1 MALLSFLRAPHTS
14 SFLRVSGLFA
24 GLAVAVFACNGSTRS
39 GFEDEDAGPDA
50 TIDPLPEAGPKP
62 PQFTDATIDTSI
74 KSGPAEVFG
83 HSGPQLYRLDPDTK
97 GVTVVGTFAG
107 CAGSVIDIALDES
120 SNMYGTTF
128 SGLFAIDKSNARC
141 TKIADGTF
149 PNSLS
154 FVPKGTLDASKEAL
168 VGYVRDKYIRI
179 DPVSGAI
186 TDVGSLGDAR
196 LESSGDIV
204 SVINGPTYLTVKSVG
219 GDTRCANAD
228 CLVEVNPQTGAI
240 KANLGMLVGKKDVF
254 GVAFWAGA
262 IYGFADSGSLFQV
275 VINGGSLSIADITIP
290 QAPAGLSFFGAGST
304 TSAPTQPK

>member
-14 SFLRVSGLFA
+14 SFLCVSGLFA
-24 GLAVAVFACNGSTRS
+24 GLALTVFACSGSTRS

-50 TIDPLPEAGPKP
+50 TIEPLPEAGPKP
-62 PQFTDATIDTSI
+62 PQFTDATLDTSI

-107 CAGSVIDIALDES
+107 CGGSVIDIALDES

-186 TDVGSLGDAR
+186 TDVGSLGDAK

-204 SVINGPTYLTVKSVG
+204 SVIAGPTYLTVKSVG
-219 GDTRCANAD
+219 GDTRCSNAD
-228 CLVEVNPQTGAI
+228 CLVEVNPQTGQI
-240 KANLGMLVGKKDVF
+240 TKNLGMLPGKQDVF

-262 IYGFADSGSLFQV
+262 IYGFSNTGSLFQV
-275 VINGGSLSIADITIP
+275 LINGGSISLAEITIP